1 MHQKLAE
8 TLLKYKKIILVGW
21 GTGWHIQPIVSLVK
35 HIQNTHEIIDFLW
48 IWWDNSQEKKTAQVE
63 NILFQ
68 SIWTLKLSTTKS
80 FKILLYPIVL
90 IQWILEA
97 RKMLRSVVVNGVKQS
112 SNEINTNLPTY
123 QPTNLP
129 LCVFSKW
136 WPGSVAIGIA
146 AWSLSIPLFIH
157 ESDTIP
163 WRSNILLEKIATKV
177 FLGFESAKQYFDAK
191 KCEVV
196 GQILDP
202 IFSTQATKLPSYQAT
217 ITWNTNKPHILVICG
232 SQGAKTVFEAII
244 QQFSRNTDYEWIIAL
259 GKLNSEMKQDFD
271 TIPDTQ
277 ALEWIDQTDIAHLI
291 QGTNLAITRWSA
303 TTLAEL
309 TVFEKKP
316 QLIIIPLSY
325 SAGNHQFYNA
335 KEYEKIG
342 HTILKQKDIKEL
354 KNTVRTLLKI
364 RSSNETKK
372 E

>member
-1 MHQKLAE
+1 MNQKLIT

-35 HIQNTHEIIDFLW
+35 HIRNTHGIIDFTW
-48 IWWDNSQEKKTAQVE
+48 IWWIDSQEEKTAKND
-63 NILFQ
+63 NIQFQ
-68 SIWTLKLSTTKS
+68 SIPTLKLSTTKS
-80 FKILLYPIVL
+80 FKILLYPSVL

-97 RKMLRSVVVNGVKQS
+97 RKKLK
-112 SNEINTNLPTY
+112 NLEKE
-123 QPTNLP
+123 NNNIA
-129 LCVFSKW
+129 VFSKW

-202 IFSTQATKLPSYQAT
+202 IFSVQPTKLPTYQAT
-217 ITWNTNKPHILVICG
+217 MAWNTNKPHILVICG

-271 TIPDTQ
+271 TIPNTQ
-277 ALEWIDQTDIAHLI
+277 VLEWIEQTDIAHLI
-291 QGTNLAITRWSA
+291 QDTDLAITRWSA

-309 TVFEKKP
+309 TSFQNSESTINNP
-316 QLIIIPLSY
+316 QLIIIPLTL
-325 SAGNHQFYNA
+325 AARNHQFYNA

-364 RSSNETKK
+364 RSSHGTKK